1 MMDTRHALVEVCE
14 PRGKKDTPFLP
25 PPGLPFHSPRI
36 FRCGAERP
44 KEKDVT
50 WEGWPAKARPR
61 RSQDRLARIRNC
73 ERSIISGCRL
83 AESCT
88 GVDAGTPSPKKSPGA
103 PAGIFRCG
111 LVRKQVPFFRS
122 HRAPRQCFRLYLCAA
137 EKARH

>member
-36 FRCGAERP
+36 FRRGAERP

-83 AESCT
+83 AESWHRRGRGHAQPKEKPWRCACRDLPLRSCQET
-88 GVDAGTPSPKKSPGA
+88 GPVLS
-103 PAGIFRCG
+103 
-111 LVRKQVPFFRS
+111 L
-122 HRAPRQCFRLYLCAA
+122 APRA
-137 EKARH
+137 EAVLSSLFLRR